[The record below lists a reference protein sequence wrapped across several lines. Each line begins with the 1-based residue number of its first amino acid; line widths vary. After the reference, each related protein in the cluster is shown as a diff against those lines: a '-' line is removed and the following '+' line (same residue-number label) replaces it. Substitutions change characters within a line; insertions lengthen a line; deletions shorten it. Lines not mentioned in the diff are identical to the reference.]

1 MSYFVFTVPSSH
13 EKVMKNLTAYRGP
26 DTCGG
31 KKMCSIF
38 WDFHILQVILVK
50 QRSVIKFSV
59 GLNSSDQ

>member
-1 MSYFVFTVPSSH
+1 MFSWQQPGFFFPFKGTLFFMSYFVFTVPSSH

-38 WDFHILQVILVK
+38 
-50 QRSVIKFSV
+50 
-59 GLNSSDQ
+59 